1 MLAIQEE
8 SGSVPFALDMLNTGA
23 ISAIL
28 RPQGGIGLRRFAPLV
43 LVLFAVFA
51 GFFATA
57 QQAGADTGIPAS
69 GASGATADLA
79 AQVPPGSTAVPPP
92 TAANSVPEAPVD
104 PAQPVAQDAA
114 TAQAATADAAAAQPQ
129 QSNGIGTTRTDSSG
143 DESVSQQN
151 DLGVVGAAVNAAATN
166 QAADSGAPT
175 ADDAPGEVGQQATS
189 DQAANAAAAA
199 VQPQQSNVV
208 IIIRINSPGDDVV
221 SQTNV
226 VSVVAVGANQSSTAQ
241 GSEPPTASPSGATD
255 PIGASAQGTDGQATQ
270 SPSAAQ
276 AQQQQQQGQPAQVP
290 GAVQHPAH
298 SSLALQLRR
307 PAPSALAILLSSASS
322 NASWTAPKSQ
332 GGSPTTS
339 ANRLRRGGDR
349 GRSGASASRTLAS
362 LHSVGPSGNST
373 PLAKTRGA
381 ARSTGAHDSAAGAT
395 LEAVRDHLGSLFSR
409 TRLAPPS
416 QIAANAASGGPNFA
430 LATLAALLVGLLG
443 WGALTWLPS
452 ARGSPWRGA
461 RG

>member
-28 RPQGGIGLRRFAPLV
+28 RPQGGIGARRFAPLV
-43 LVLFAVFA
+43 FVVFLVFA

-69 GASGATADLA
+69 GPSGATADLA

-114 TAQAATADAAAAQPQ
+114 TAQAATTDAAAAQPQ
-129 QSNGIGTTRTDSSG
+129 QSHGIGTTRTDSSG
-143 DESVSQQN
+143 NESISQQN
-151 DLGVVGAAVNAAATN
+151 DLGVVGAAVNAAATD

-175 ADDAPGEVGQQATS
+175 ADDVPGEVGQQATS

-226 VSVVAVGANQSSTAQ
+226 ISVVAVGANQSSTAQ
-241 GSEPPTASPSGATD
+241 SSGPPTASPSGATN
-255 PIGASAQGTDGQATQ
+255 PIGASAQGTDGQAAQ

-276 AQQQQQQGQPAQVP
+276 AQQQQQGQPAQVP

-298 SSLALQLRR
+298 SSLALQLQR
-307 PAPSALAILLSSASS
+307 PESSALAILLSSASS

-362 LHSVGPSGNST
+362 LQSAGPSGNST

-452 ARGSPWRGA
+452 TRRSPWRGA
-461 RG
+461 GG

>member
-43 LVLFAVFA
+43 FVLFVVFA

-104 PAQPVAQDAA
+104 PAQPVTQDAA
-114 TAQAATADAAAAQPQ
+114 TAQAATTDAAAAQPQ
-129 QSNGIGTTRTDSSG
+129 QSNGVGTTRTDSSG

-151 DLGVVGAAVNAAATN
+151 DLAVVGAAVNAAATE

-175 ADDAPGEVGQQATS
+175 ADGAPGEVGQQATS

-241 GSEPPTASPSGATD
+241 SSGPPTAAPSGATN
-255 PIGASAQGTDGQATQ
+255 PIGASAQGTDGQAAQ

-276 AQQQQQQGQPAQVP
+276 AQQQQQGQPAQVP

-298 SSLALQLRR
+298 SSLALQLQR
-307 PAPSALAILLSSASS
+307 PEPTALAILLTSASS

-349 GRSGASASRTLAS
+349 GRSGASASRTIAS
-362 LHSVGPSGNST
+362 LQSAGPSGNST
-373 PLAKTRGA
+373 SLAKTRGA

-452 ARGSPWRGA
+452 TRRSPWRGA
-461 RG
+461 GD

>member
-1 MLAIQEE
+1 MLAIQEG

-43 LVLFAVFA
+43 FVLFVVFA

-92 TAANSVPEAPVD
+92 TATNSVPEAPVG
-104 PAQPVAQDAA
+104 PAQPVTQDAA

-151 DLGVVGAAVNAAATN
+151 DLAVVGAAVNAAATN
-166 QAADSGAPT
+166 QAADSGPPT
-175 ADDAPGEVGQQATS
+175 ADGAAGEVGQQATS

-241 GSEPPTASPSGATD
+241 NSGPPTASPSGATD
-255 PIGASAQGTDGQATQ
+255 PIGASAQGTDGQAAQ

-276 AQQQQQQGQPAQVP
+276 AQQQQGQPAQVP

-298 SSLALQLRR
+298 SSLALQLQR
-307 PAPSALAILLSSASS
+307 PEPIALAILLSSASS

-362 LHSVGPSGNST
+362 QQSAGPSGNST

-452 ARGSPWRGA
+452 TRRSPWRGA

>member
-43 LVLFAVFA
+43 FVLFVVFA

-57 QQAGADTGIPAS
+57 QHAGADTGIPAS

-175 ADDAPGEVGQQATS
+175 AEGAAGEVGQQATS
-189 DQAANAAAAA
+189 DQAAHAAAAA

-241 GSEPPTASPSGATD
+241 SSGPPTASPSGATD
-255 PIGASAQGTDGQATQ
+255 PIGASAQGTDGQAAQ

-276 AQQQQQQGQPAQVP
+276 AQQQQGQPAQVP

-298 SSLALQLRR
+298 SSLTLQLGR
-307 PAPSALAILLSSASS
+307 PEPIALAILLSSASS

-362 LHSVGPSGNST
+362 LQSAGPSRDST
-373 PLAKTRGA
+373 PVAKTRGA

-452 ARGSPWRGA
+452 TRRSPWRGA
-461 RG
+461 GG

>member
-1 MLAIQEE
+1 MLAIQGE
-8 SGSVPFALDMLNTGA
+8 SGSVSFALDMLNTGA

-28 RPQGGIGLRRFAPLV
+28 RPQGGIGARRFAPLV
-43 LVLFAVFA
+43 FVLFAVFA
-51 GFFATA
+51 GFFAMA

-69 GASGATADLA
+69 GASGAIADLA

-104 PAQPVAQDAA
+104 PALPVTQDAA
-114 TAQAATADAAAAQPQ
+114 TAQAAAADAAAGQPH

-151 DLGVVGAAVNAAATN
+151 DLAVVGAAVNAAATD

-241 GSEPPTASPSGATD
+241 SSGPPTASPSGATN
-255 PIGASAQGTDGQATQ
+255 PIGASAQGTDGQAAQ

-276 AQQQQQQGQPAQVP
+276 AQQQQGQPAQVP

-298 SSLALQLRR
+298 SSLALQLQR

-362 LHSVGPSGNST
+362 QQSAGPSGNST
-373 PLAKTRGA
+373 PVAKTGGA

-452 ARGSPWRGA
+452 TRRSPWRGA
-461 RG
+461 GG

>member
-43 LVLFAVFA
+43 FVLFVVFA

-104 PAQPVAQDAA
+104 PALPVTQDAA
-114 TAQAATADAAAAQPQ
+114 TAQAAAADAAAAQPQ

-151 DLGVVGAAVNAAATN
+151 DLAVVGAAVNAAATN

-175 ADDAPGEVGQQATS
+175 AEGAAGEVGQQATS

-241 GSEPPTASPSGATD
+241 SSGPPTASPSGATN
-255 PIGASAQGTDGQATQ
+255 PIGASAQGTDGQAAQ

-276 AQQQQQQGQPAQVP
+276 AQQQQQGQPAQVP

-298 SSLALQLRR
+298 SSLALQLQR
-307 PAPSALAILLSSASS
+307 PEPTALAILLTSASS

-362 LHSVGPSGNST
+362 LQSAGLSSNST
-373 PLAKTRGA
+373 TLAKTRGA

-452 ARGSPWRGA
+452 TRRSPWRGA
-461 RG
+461 GG

>member
-43 LVLFAVFA
+43 FVLFVVFA

-104 PAQPVAQDAA
+104 PALPVTQDAA
-114 TAQAATADAAAAQPQ
+114 TAQAAAADAAAGQPQ

-151 DLGVVGAAVNAAATN
+151 DLAVVGAAVNAAATN

-175 ADDAPGEVGQQATS
+175 AEGAAGEVGQQATS

-241 GSEPPTASPSGATD
+241 SSGPPTASPSGATN
-255 PIGASAQGTDGQATQ
+255 PTGASAQGTDGQAAQ

-276 AQQQQQQGQPAQVP
+276 AQQQQQGQPAKVP

-298 SSLALQLRR
+298 SSLALQLQR
-307 PAPSALAILLSSASS
+307 PEPTALAIPL
-322 NASWTAPKSQ
+322 
-332 GGSPTTS
+332 TS
-339 ANRLRRGGDR
+339 
-349 GRSGASASRTLAS
+349 
-362 LHSVGPSGNST
+362 
-373 PLAKTRGA
+373 
-381 ARSTGAHDSAAGAT
+381 
-395 LEAVRDHLGSLFSR
+395 
-409 TRLAPPS
+409 
-416 QIAANAASGGPNFA
+416 
-430 LATLAALLVGLLG
+430 
-443 WGALTWLPS
+443 
-452 ARGSPWRGA
+452 
-461 RG
+461 